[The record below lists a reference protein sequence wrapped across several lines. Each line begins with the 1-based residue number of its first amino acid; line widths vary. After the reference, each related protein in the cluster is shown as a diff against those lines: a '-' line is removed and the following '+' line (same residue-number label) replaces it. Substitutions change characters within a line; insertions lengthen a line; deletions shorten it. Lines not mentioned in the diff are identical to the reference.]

1 MEKEYELLIKWLQE
15 FDFLKEKISKVIV
28 FDRLI
33 KFFCVLVVSI
43 YGWLGNMEMIM
54 RFKVY
59 VKQQD
64 FF

>member
-1 MEKEYELLIKWLQE
+1 MEKEYELLIKWFQE

-43 YGWLGNMEMIM
+43 YGWLGNMERIM
-54 RFKVY
+54 RF
-59 VKQQD
+59 
-64 FF
+64 

>member
-33 KFFCVLVVSI
+33 KFFCVLVVST
-43 YGWLGNMEMIM
+43 YGWLGNMERIM
-54 RFKVY
+54 RF
-59 VKQQD
+59 
-64 FF
+64 